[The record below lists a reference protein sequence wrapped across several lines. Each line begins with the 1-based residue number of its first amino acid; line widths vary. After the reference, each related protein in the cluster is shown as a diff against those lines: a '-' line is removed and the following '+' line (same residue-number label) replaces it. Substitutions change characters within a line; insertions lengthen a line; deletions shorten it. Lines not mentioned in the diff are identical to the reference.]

1 MSEQRQAIDSEHS
14 SRVREMFAA
23 IAGRYDL
30 LNHLLSVHLDKRWR
44 LLVARRLQGKIGSR
58 PARILDVACG
68 TADLSLTLF
77 ETTGARVFGADF
89 CRPMLAIAARKISR
103 HELELPLIEA
113 DALDLPFSDHSFD
126 GVTIAFGLRN
136 LANVTLGLQE
146 LLRVLKPGG
155 HLAVLEFSKPVV
167 PGFNFLF
174 KVYFTRILPRLGGL
188 ISGSKSAYQ
197 YLPASVSRFPD
208 QDGLSDLMQHVGFR
222 DIEYENLTGGV
233 AALHLGRRA
242 DD

>member
-1 MSEQRQAIDSEHS
+1 MSEQRQAIDKEHS

-30 LNHLLSVHLDKRWR
+30 LNHLLSVHIDKRWR
-44 LLVARRLQGKIGSR
+44 LLVARRLHGKIGSG

-77 ETTGARVFGADF
+77 ETTGVRVFGADF
-89 CRPMLAIAARKISR
+89 CRPMLEIAARKISR
-103 HELELPLIEA
+103 GQLEIPLVEA
-113 DALDLPFSDHSFD
+113 DALDLPFSDRSFD

-136 LANVTLGLQE
+136 LANVKMGLQE
-146 LLRVLKPGG
+146 LFRVLKPGG

-167 PGFNFLF
+167 PGFSFLF
-174 KVYFTRILPRLGGL
+174 KVYFTRILPSLGGL

-208 QDGLSDLMQHVGFR
+208 QDGLSDLMRHVGFR

-233 AALHLGRRA
+233 AALHFGRRGE
-242 DD
+242 D